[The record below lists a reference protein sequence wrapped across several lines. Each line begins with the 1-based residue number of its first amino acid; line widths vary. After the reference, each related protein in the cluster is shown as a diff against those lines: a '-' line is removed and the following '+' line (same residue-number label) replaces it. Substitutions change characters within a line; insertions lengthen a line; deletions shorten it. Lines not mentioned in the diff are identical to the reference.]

1 MDLGCAAR
9 LGLLRRADLLLLQVR
24 SIISPRKHGA
34 GALTLDGFAAS
45 GSKLTFESRMG
56 FPARDGRANL
66 RDARWKIA
74 LRFLRRYSSA
84 QSSGSRP
91 QHAAEAGLAG

>member
-1 MDLGCAAR
+1 MIKQKQTTNGP
-9 LGLLRRADLLLLQVR
+9 
-24 SIISPRKHGA
+24 SI
-34 GALTLDGFAAS
+34 LTAKPAEVTS